1 MRFSTLNAWLNWLEQ
16 LHPVE
21 IDLGL
26 DRVLAV
32 AKHLN
37 VLSFSA
43 TVITVAGTNGKGS
56 TVAALQALLS
66 QPHLNKPSPR
76 VATYTSPHL
85 ISFTERITLDANPV
99 DEAVLCRALESV
111 DQARLA
117 TNVSLSYFEFTTLA
131 ALVIFAQAPLDYIL
145 LEVGLG
151 GRLDAVNVVDADVA
165 VITQIAIDHESWLGS
180 NREVIAVEK
189 AGILRA
195 NQMAVIADSQPP
207 ISLQDRVKALGCQVR
222 WAHNTVAE
230 SNAACHGFVSGDES
244 CEWQGVAVDGSVT
257 ALAMTTSADLPPFKL
272 ALASWSAA
280 MQAALM
286 LNALPSAEVCKA
298 LIASEQLAGRL
309 SIVQHNDR
317 VILLDV
323 AHNTQSVERLAD
335 FLGEHG
341 QSDEL
346 LDQEKPLAQNKPLA
360 QKKPLAQNKPLAH
373 NWVAIFAV
381 MADKDIGAMLD
392 CTMPLIKKWYLPA
405 LQNCPRAESPEQ
417 LLSLL
422 KGRQLAIGENKQPN
436 DDDVSEIDAKIM
448 LNVEESLIEAIHNT
462 SHKDK
467 IVVFGSFYTV
477 GEALA
482 FIDPHFANGKA
493 KA

>member
-32 AKHLN
+32 AKYLN

-207 ISLQDRVKALGCQVR
+207 AGLQDRVKALGCQVR

-230 SNAACHGFVSGDES
+230 SNAAGHGFMNGDES

-257 ALAMTTSADLPPFKL
+257 TLAMTTNADLPPFKL

-298 LIASEQLAGRL
+298 LVASEQLAGRL
-309 SIVQHNDR
+309 SIVKHNDR

-341 QSDEL
+341 QSDGL
-346 LDQEKPLAQNKPLA
+346 LDQEKPLAQ
-360 QKKPLAQNKPLAH
+360 

-381 MADKDIGAMLD
+381 MADKDISAMLD
-392 CTMPLIKKWYLPA
+392 WTMPLIKKWYLPA

-422 KGRQLAIGENKQPN
+422 KERQLAIGENKQPN

-482 FIDPHFANGKA
+482 FIDPHFANGKV
-493 KA
+493 KV

>member
-1 MRFSTLNAWLNWLEQ
+1 MRFSTLNEWLNWLEQ

-66 QPHLNKPSPR
+66 QPHLDKPSPR

-85 ISFTERITLDANPV
+85 IRFTERITLGGQPI
-99 DEAVLCRALESV
+99 DEPTLCQALERV

-117 TNVSLSYFEFTTLA
+117 TDVSLSYFEFTTLA
-131 ALVIFAQAPLDYIL
+131 ALVVFAQTALDYIL

-195 NQMAVIADSQPP
+195 KQMAVIADSQPP
-207 ISLQDRVKALGCQVR
+207 NSLQQRVNSLGCQVR
-222 WAHNTVAE
+222 WAHNTLAE
-230 SNAACHGFVSGDES
+230 SNAACHGFVMDDES
-244 CEWQGVAVDGSVT
+244 CQWQGIAVDGSVKN
-257 ALAMTTSADLPPFKL
+257 LSMMTTADLPPFKL

-280 MQAALM
+280 MQVALM
-286 LNALPSAEVCKA
+286 LDALPPAITCKK
-298 LIASEQLAGRL
+298 LIAKVQLAGRL
-309 SIVQHNDR
+309 SMIEYKDR

-335 FLGEHG
+335 FLVE
-341 QSDEL
+341 QRLSDEQ
-346 LDQEKPLAQNKPLA
+346 DQRVD
-360 QKKPLAQNKPLAH
+360 QK
-373 NWVAIFAV
+373 WVAIFAV
-381 MADKDIGAMLD
+381 MKDKDIGAMLD
-392 CTMPLIKKWYLPA
+392 RTLSLIKKWYLPA
-405 LQNCPRAESPEQ
+405 LQHCPRAQSPEQ

-422 KGRQLAIGENKQPN
+422 KARQVAIAENKSLN
-436 DDDVSEIDAKIM
+436 KDEVGEIDAKIM
-448 LNVEESLIEAIHNT
+448 LNVEESLIEAIHST

-482 FIDPHFANGKA
+482 FLDPHFASAKA
-493 KA
+493 KPPLMH

>member
-1 MRFSTLNAWLNWLEQ
+1 MRFSSLNAWLNWLEQ

-32 AKHLN
+32 AKHLK

-66 QPHLNKPSPR
+66 QPHLDKPSPR

-85 ISFTERITLDANPV
+85 IRFTERITLDGQPI
-99 DEAVLCRALESV
+99 DELALCQALESV
-111 DQARLA
+111 DQARLV
-117 TNVSLSYFEFTTLA
+117 TDVSLSYFEFTTLA
-131 ALVIFAQAPLDYIL
+131 ALVVFAQTSLDYII

-195 NQMAVIADSQPP
+195 KQMAVIADSQPP
-207 ISLQDRVKALGCQVR
+207 TSLQERVSSLECQVR

-230 SNAACHGFVSGDES
+230 SNADGHGFVIDDES
-244 CEWQGVAVDGSVT
+244 CQWQGIAVDGSVT
-257 ALAMTTSADLPPFKL
+257 ALSLMTAPELPPFKL

-280 MQAALM
+280 MQVALM
-286 LNALPSAEVCKA
+286 LEALPSAAICKA
-298 LIASEQLAGRL
+298 LIASVQLAGRL
-309 SIVQHNDR
+309 SLVEHKDR

-323 AHNTQSVERLAD
+323 AHNTQSVERLAG
-335 FLGEHG
+335 FLAKKSLSADQG
-341 QSDEL
+341 QC
-346 LDQEKPLAQNKPLA
+346 LDQK
-360 QKKPLAQNKPLAH
+360 
-373 NWVAIFAV
+373 WVAIFAV

-392 CTMPLIKKWYLPA
+392 RTLPLIKKWYLPA
-405 LQNCPRAESPEQ
+405 LQHCPRAESPEQ

-422 KGRQLAIGENKQPN
+422 KARQVTIGENKQPN
-436 DDDVSEIDAKIM
+436 DDDVGEIDAKIM
-448 LNVEESLIEAIHNT
+448 LNVEESLIEAIHSA

-482 FIDPHFANGKA
+482 FLDPHFASDRA
-493 KA
+493 KNQSIRA

>member
-26 DRVLAV
+26 DRVLV
-32 AKHLN
+32 AAKYLN

-85 ISFTERITLDANPV
+85 INFTERVTLDGKPV

-131 ALVIFAQAPLDYIL
+131 ALVIFAQTPLDYII

-180 NREVIAVEK
+180 NREVIAIEK

-195 NQMAVIADSQPP
+195 KQMAVIADSQPP
-207 ISLQDRVKALGCQVR
+207 TSLQERVSSLECQVR
-222 WAHNTVAE
+222 WAHNTVADT
-230 SNAACHGFVSGDES
+230 NAAGHGFVMVDQS
-244 CEWQGVAVDGSVT
+244 CQWQGVAVDGSFT
-257 ALAMTTSADLPPFKL
+257 ALALMPTPDLPPFKL

-280 MQAALM
+280 MQVALM
-286 LNALPSAEVCKA
+286 LEALPSAAICKA
-298 LIASEQLAGRL
+298 LIAEVQLAGRL
-309 SIVQHNDR
+309 SLVEHKDR

-323 AHNTQSVERLAD
+323 AHNTQSVQRLAD
-335 FLGEHG
+335 FLAEKRLSADQG
-341 QSDEL
+341 QC
-346 LDQEKPLAQNKPLA
+346 LDQK
-360 QKKPLAQNKPLAH
+360 
-373 NWVAIFAV
+373 WVAIFAV

-392 CTMPLIKKWYLPA
+392 FTLPLIKKWYLPA
-405 LQNCPRAESPEQ
+405 LQHCPRAESPEQ
-417 LLSLL
+417 LFSLL
-422 KGRQLAIGENKQPN
+422 KARQVHMSENKPLNN
-436 DDDVSEIDAKIM
+436 DEVGEIDAKIM
-448 LNVEESLIEAIHNT
+448 LNVEESLIEAIHST

-482 FIDPHFANGKA
+482 FLDPHFASGTA
-493 KA
+493 KNQSM

>member
-26 DRVLAV
+26 DRVLVV

-66 QPHLNKPSPR
+66 EPHLNKPSPR

-85 ISFTERITLDANPV
+85 IHFNERIMLAGVPV
-99 DEAVLCRALESV
+99 DEALLCQALELV
-111 DQARLA
+111 DQARISTA
-117 TNVSLSYFEFTTLA
+117 VSLSYFEFTTLA
-131 ALVIFAQAPLDYIL
+131 ALVIFAQTPLDYIL

-165 VITQIAIDHESWLGS
+165 VITQIDIDHESWLGTD
-180 NREVIAVEK
+180 REVIALEK

-195 NQMAVIADSQPP
+195 KQIAVIADSHPP
-207 ISLQDRVKALGCQVR
+207 RSLQDRVDTLACQVC
-222 WAHNTVAE
+222 WANNTI
-230 SNAACHGFVSGDES
+230 SDTHAASHGFVLVDNAY
-244 CEWQGVAVDGSVT
+244 EWQGVDADGGLT
-257 ALAMTTSADLPPFKL
+257 RLALTSASTEPSAPMPPESKL

-280 MQAALM
+280 LQVASM
-286 LNALPSAEVCKA
+286 LNALPAAELCSQLLAAV
-298 LIASEQLAGRL
+298 QLAGRL
-309 SIVQHNDR
+309 SMVEHNDR

-323 AHNTQSVERLAD
+323 AHNRQSVDRLAD
-335 FLGEHG
+335 FLAQHNH
-341 QSDEL
+341 SDAL
-346 LDQEKPLAQNKPLA
+346 LEPE
-360 QKKPLAQNKPLAH
+360 
-373 NWVAIFAV
+373 WVVIFAV

-392 CTMPLIKKWYLPA
+392 RTLPLVKKWYLPE
-405 LQNCPRAESPEQ
+405 LQSCPRAEPPAQ
-417 LLSLL
+417 LLALL
-422 KGRQLAIGENKQPN
+422 KQRHLAIGQDKRLNG
-436 DDDVSEIDAKIM
+436 DDMSEIDAKIM
-448 LNVEESLIEAIHNT
+448 LNVEESLIEAIH
-462 SHKDK
+462 SAPHKDK

-477 GEALA
+477 GEALSYL
-482 FIDPHFANGKA
+482 DPHFASNKR
-493 KA
+493 KTKIDNSTTYPE

>member
-26 DRVLAV
+26 DRVLVA

-66 QPHLNKPSPR
+66 QPHRNKPSPR

-85 ISFTERITLDANPV
+85 INFTERMTLDGKPV
-99 DEAVLCRALESV
+99 DEAILCRALESV

-117 TNVSLSYFEFTTLA
+117 TAVSLSYFEFTTLA

-207 ISLQDRVKALGCQVR
+207 ASLLDRVKAFGCQVR
-222 WAHNTVAE
+222 CV
-230 SNAACHGFVSGDES
+230 
-244 CEWQGVAVDGSVT
+244 
-257 ALAMTTSADLPPFKL
+257 
-272 ALASWSAA
+272 
-280 MQAALM
+280 
-286 LNALPSAEVCKA
+286 
-298 LIASEQLAGRL
+298 
-309 SIVQHNDR
+309 
-317 VILLDV
+317 
-323 AHNTQSVERLAD
+323 
-335 FLGEHG
+335 
-341 QSDEL
+341 
-346 LDQEKPLAQNKPLA
+346 
-360 QKKPLAQNKPLAH
+360 
-373 NWVAIFAV
+373 
-381 MADKDIGAMLD
+381 
-392 CTMPLIKKWYLPA
+392 
-405 LQNCPRAESPEQ
+405 
-417 LLSLL
+417 
-422 KGRQLAIGENKQPN
+422 
-436 DDDVSEIDAKIM
+436 
-448 LNVEESLIEAIHNT
+448 
-462 SHKDK
+462 
-467 IVVFGSFYTV
+467 FYTF
-477 GEALA
+477 GLC
-482 FIDPHFANGKA
+482 
-493 KA
+493 

>member
-26 DRVLAV
+26 DRVLVA

-66 QPHLNKPSPR
+66 QPHSNKPSPR

-85 ISFTERITLDANPV
+85 VSFTERITLAGLPV
-99 DEAVLCRALESV
+99 DEAVLCQALERV
-111 DQARLA
+111 DQARIS
-117 TNVSLSYFEFTTLA
+117 TSVSLSYFEFTTLA
-131 ALVIFAQAPLDYIL
+131 ALVIFAQTPLDYIL

-165 VITQIAIDHESWLGS
+165 VITQIDIDHESWLGS
-180 NREVIAVEK
+180 DREVIALEK

-195 NQMAVIADSQPP
+195 NQMAVIADSDPP
-207 ISLQDRVKALGCQVR
+207 LSLQNRVDSLACQVC
-222 WAHNTVAE
+222 WANNTIADQHAP
-230 SNAACHGFVSGDES
+230 SHGFVCVDDV
-244 CEWQGVAVDGSVT
+244 CEWQGVTADGELRRLTFPSVSSVAPKT
-257 ALAMTTSADLPPFKL
+257 SDALLPESKL

-280 MQAALM
+280 LQVALM
-286 LNALPSAEVCKA
+286 LKALPAAA
-298 LIASEQLAGRL
+298 LCSRLLATVQLAGRL
-309 SIVQHNDR
+309 SMIKHNDR

-323 AHNTQSVERLAD
+323 AHNRQSVNRLAD
-335 FLGEHG
+335 FLAQDSQQANGSLSG
-341 QSDEL
+341 SQP
-346 LDQEKPLAQNKPLA
+346 LDHQ
-360 QKKPLAQNKPLAH
+360 
-373 NWVAIFAV
+373 WVAIFAV

-392 CTMPLIKKWYLPA
+392 RTLPLIKKWYLPE
-405 LQNCPRAESPEQ
+405 LKSCPRAEPPKQ

-422 KGRQLAIGENKQPN
+422 KQRHSAIGQNKPVN
-436 DDDVSEIDAKIM
+436 GDDMGEIDAKIM
-448 LNVEESLIEAIHNT
+448 LNVEESLIEAIHST

-477 GEALA
+477 GEALS
-482 FIDPHFANGKA
+482 FLEPDFASGNRKT
-493 KA
+493 